1 MMALH
6 QGNNDWYRIRNQAS
20 GPTQLYIYDEIG
32 YFGVTAMDLVR
43 DLADVTGPLEV
54 HLNSPGG
61 EVDDG
66 IAIYN
71 TLMDRRDVTVRVD
84 GLAASIASVIAM
96 AGNPILV
103 ARQASM
109 MVHDGH
115 TMAIGN
121 AQDLRDMATRLE
133 RASNNI
139 AQIYSEH
146 TGQPISYWRELMK
159 AESWYTGQEIID
171 AGLADRFIDSG
182 AGRPVTPPA
191 ETWDLAAAFR
201 GPRTGRHAGDGQD
214 PAEPTPDP
222 DPPEPVKDKADDPVP
237 PPATP
242 LPGGWMEPSEE
253 DVSQFLA
260 ALKGA

>member
-1 MMALH
+1 MALH
-6 QGNNDWYRIRNQAS
+6 SGNNDWYRIRNQAS

-96 AGNPILV
+96 AGNPILI
-103 ARQASM
+103 ARQGSM
-109 MVHDGH
+109 MIHDGH

-139 AQIYSEH
+139 AQIYSDH
-146 TGQPISYWRELMK
+146 TGQPTSYWRELMK
-159 AESWYTGQEIID
+159 SETWYSGQEAID

-182 AGRPVTPPA
+182 AGRPVTPA
-191 ETWDLAAAFR
+191 TDSWDLAAAFR
-201 GPRTGRHAGDGQD
+201 GPRQGRHAADSEGQPD
-214 PAEPTPDP
+214 PTPDP
-222 DPPEPVKDKADDPVP
+222 DTPEPVKDKADDPVP
-237 PPATP
+237 PPPVTLTDAWLDLT
-242 LPGGWMEPSEE
+242 EEEIPS
-253 DVSQFLA
+253 FLA
-260 ALKGA
+260 ALRGA

>member
-1 MMALH
+1 MALS

-71 TLMDRRDVTVRVD
+71 TLMDRRDVTMRID
-84 GLAASIASVIAM
+84 GAAYSIASVIAM
-96 AGNPILV
+96 AGNPILIG
-103 ARQASM
+103 RQASM
-109 MVHDGH
+109 MIHEGH

-121 AQDLRDMATRLE
+121 AQDLRDYAERLE

-139 AQIYSEH
+139 ASIYSEH
-146 TGQPISYWRELMK
+146 TGQPTSYWRELMK
-159 AESWYTGQEIID
+159 SETWYSGQEAID

-182 AGRPVTPPA
+182 AGRPVTPA
-191 ETWDLAAAFR
+191 TDSWDLAAAFR
-201 GPRTGRHAGDGQD
+201 GPRRGKHEQD
-214 PAEPTPDP
+214 PDPTPDPEKPEPVKDQADPPPDP
-222 DPPEPVKDKADDPVP
+222 DPPVVPVAWLEPN
-237 PPATP
+237 
-242 LPGGWMEPSEE
+242 EE
-253 DVSQFLA
+253 EMTGFLA
-260 ALKGA
+260 ALRGA

>member
-1 MMALH
+1 MALS
-6 QGNNDWYRIRNQAS
+6 QGQNDWYRIRNQNS

-71 TLMDRRDVTVRVD
+71 TLMDRKDVTVRVD
-84 GLAASIASVIAM
+84 GAAYSIASVIAM
-96 AGNPILV
+96 AGNPILIG
-103 ARQASM
+103 RQASM
-109 MVHDGH
+109 MIHEGH

-121 AQDLRDMATRLE
+121 AQDLRDYANRLE

-146 TGQPISYWRELMK
+146 TGQPIAYWRDLMK
-159 AESWYTGQEIID
+159 AETWFSGQEAID

-182 AGRPVTPPA
+182 AGRPVTPPT
-191 ETWDLAAAFR
+191 ESWDLAAAFR
-201 GPRTGRHAGDGQD
+201 GPRPARHAADPKDPETDKPGDPD
-214 PAEPTPDP
+214 PAEPVKDQA
-222 DPPEPVKDKADDPVP
+222 DPPSDPTSVAPPVWLEPN
-237 PPATP
+237 
-242 LPGGWMEPSEE
+242 EE
-253 DVSQFLA
+253 EMNGFLA
-260 ALKGA
+260 ALRGA